1 MSGCGADPRLGP
13 GETATVPPR
22 SCPSDTRDSGS
33 SAGRWQRPK
42 HNDFIFRLLLFKH
55 GKTEKDKRSLFWQLD
70 FKLQENQRGPGSGTG
85 CLRDLAVRGGWG
97 CRGEWGQLGLDAK
110 GRMQSHDHL
119 FCPQDTK

>member
-1 MSGCGADPRLGP
+1 MSGCGADPRVGP

-22 SCPSDTRDSGS
+22 SCLSDTRDSGS
-33 SAGRWQRPK
+33 SAGRWQRPE

-70 FKLQENQRGPGSGTG
+70 FKLQESQWWPGSGAG

-97 CRGEWGQLGLDAK
+97 CREDGA
-110 GRMQSHDHL
+110 S
-119 FCPQDTK
+119 